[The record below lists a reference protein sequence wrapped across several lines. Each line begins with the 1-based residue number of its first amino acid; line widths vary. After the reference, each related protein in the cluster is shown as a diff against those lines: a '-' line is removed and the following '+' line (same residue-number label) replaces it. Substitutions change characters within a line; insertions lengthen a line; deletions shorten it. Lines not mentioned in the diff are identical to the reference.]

1 MNSGSAAPRS
11 RPRFALG
18 EVAEYAVAALA
29 VWLAWEVVKV
39 PVVSRAPPAIAIR
52 LAPASPEV
60 LRRASE
66 AEFAAKRTDNALVLA
81 GTSLSQAPFNA
92 RALRVVGLSI
102 ADSGNTAR
110 ANEILTLAGN
120 WSLRDDAAH
129 AWLVEYR
136 LRKGDYV
143 SAFAHADT
151 LARRRTDLYPSVFNL
166 FTAAAVSDPRA
177 VRVLSGLIA
186 ANPPWR
192 GAYLNHLYVQKDKA
206 PILAALVI
214 ALERTR
220 NPLTMQELQHLY
232 ATWLAERRFPAV
244 RALREQVGRPPIS
257 QLLQNGD
264 FSVPIDQQFYPFA
277 WQLGAAPGMGVSVDE
292 DDLRADNLGLRLEY
306 DGFGDGAVAEQ
317 VLLLP
322 AGSYVLYGEGRGETS
337 VGDMR
342 MDWHIVCADDNSA
355 IARSRPTA
363 GASWRRFEV
372 RFTVSPEN
380 CTVQRLLLL
389 TDPDDRRTTIVAW
402 FDNLGI
408 RPVSKAQG

>member
-1 MNSGSAAPRS
+1 M
-11 RPRFALG
+11 
-18 EVAEYAVAALA
+18 YAMTAVA

-39 PVVSRAPPAIAIR
+39 PVVSRVPPAIAVR

-66 AEFAAKRTDNALVLA
+66 GEFAAKRIDNALVLA
-81 GTSLSQAPFNA
+81 GTSLRKAPFNA

-102 ADSGNTAR
+102 ADSGNFAR

-120 WSLRDDAAH
+120 WSLRDDPAH

-136 LRKGDYV
+136 LRQGDYV

-166 FTAAAVSDPRA
+166 FTAAAVADPRA
-177 VRVLSGLIA
+177 VRVLSALIA

-206 PILAALVI
+206 PTLAALVI

-244 RALREQVGRPPIS
+244 RALREHVGRPPIS
-257 QLLQNGD
+257 QFLQNGD
-264 FSVPIDQQFYPFA
+264 FSVPIDRQFYPFG
-277 WQLGAAPGMGVSVDE
+277 WQLGAAPGVGVSVVE
-292 DDLRADNLGLRLEY
+292 DDLRPDNTSLRLEY
-306 DGFGDGAVAEQ
+306 DGFGDGVFAEQ

-322 AGSYVLYGEGRGETS
+322 VGSYVLQGEGRGETS
-337 VGDMR
+337 VGDTR
-342 MDWHIVCADDNSA
+342 MDWRIVCADDNSE
-355 IARSRPTA
+355 IARSRPMA
-363 GASWRRFEV
+363 SASWRRFEV
-372 RFTVSPEN
+372 RFTVPPRN

-402 FDNLGI
+402 FDNLGLH
-408 RPVSKAQG
+408 PVSKARG

>member
-1 MNSGSAAPRS
+1 MSSGSAPPP

-18 EVAEYAVAALA
+18 GVALYALIAIA

-39 PVVSRAPPAIAIR
+39 PVVSRAPPAIAVR

-66 AEFAAKRTDNALVLA
+66 GEFAAERIDNALVLA
-81 GTSLSQAPFNA
+81 ETSLRGAPFNA
-92 RALRVVGLSI
+92 RALRVVGLSV
-102 ADSGNTAR
+102 AHSGNSAR

-120 WSLRDDAAH
+120 WSLRDDPAH

-136 LRKGDYV
+136 LRQGDYV

-166 FTAAAVSDPRA
+166 FTVAAVADPRA

-206 PILAALVI
+206 PTLAALVI

-244 RALREQVGRPPIS
+244 RALREHVGRPPIS

-264 FSVPIDQQFYPFA
+264 FSVPIDRQFYPFG
-277 WQLGAAPGMGVSVDE
+277 WQLGAAPGMATSVAG
-292 DDLRADNLGLRLEY
+292 DDLRADNPSLRLEY
-306 DGFGDGAVAEQ
+306 DGFGDGAFAEQ

-322 AGSYVLYGEGRGETS
+322 PGSYVLAGEGRGETS

-342 MDWHIVCADDNSA
+342 MDWRIVCADTDSQ
-355 IARSRPTA
+355 IARSRPTPS
-363 GASWRRFEV
+363 ASWRRFEV
-372 RFTVSPEN
+372 QFTVPSDN

-389 TDPDDRRTTIVAW
+389 ADPGDRRTTIVGW
-402 FDNLGI
+402 FDSLGI
-408 RPVSKAQG
+408 RPVSKTQG